1 MMMPQLIGMAR
12 TWCITFFIIIL
23 CLHFH
28 NKIITTTML
37 HIVIL
42 WLVRTRYWTFYWEN
56 NVFIFCIHFVGAK
69 EIMFLGD
76 WFSAQDAK
84 KMGLV
89 NQIYKQ
95 IDLMPEVMKIAERK
109 WNLFA
114 SIYPPPDIVFFYK
127 LLNCYLFARFDV

>member
-1 MMMPQLIGMAR
+1 
-12 TWCITFFIIIL
+12 
-23 CLHFH
+23 
-28 NKIITTTML
+28 ML
-37 HIVIL
+37 HIVIS
-42 WLVRTRYWTFYWEN
+42 WLVRTERFLFN
-56 NVFIFCIHFVGAK
+56 SLFFVIGAK

-109 WNLFA
+109 
-114 SIYPPPDIVFFYK
+114 
-127 LLNCYLFARFDV
+127 